1 MEASSAAAPNYFLIW
16 LVYLA
21 ATAVFYYVY
30 WRVTA
35 FRQRIW
41 LSYSL
46 RALMLALVLT
56 PWYANTQGTVLA
68 PALMVVAL
76 DTITIGVG
84 AMGRAMVPLT
94 LSLLAAE
101 ILASIAWLIRKRRTK
116 SAVKHAESPAESK
129 G

>member
-1 MEASSAAAPNYFLIW
+1 MEATSAAAPNYLLIW
-16 LVYLA
+16 LIYLA

-35 FRQRIW
+35 FRKRRW

-46 RALMLALVLT
+46 RALMLALILT
-56 PWYANTQGTVLA
+56 PWYANTQGEVLA

-76 DTITIGVG
+76 DTITIGID
-84 AMGRAMVPLT
+84 AMGRALVPLT
-94 LSLLAAE
+94 LSLLLAE
-101 ILASIAWLIRKRRTK
+101 IFASLIWLIQRKK
-116 SAVKHAESPAESK
+116 EKPLESK